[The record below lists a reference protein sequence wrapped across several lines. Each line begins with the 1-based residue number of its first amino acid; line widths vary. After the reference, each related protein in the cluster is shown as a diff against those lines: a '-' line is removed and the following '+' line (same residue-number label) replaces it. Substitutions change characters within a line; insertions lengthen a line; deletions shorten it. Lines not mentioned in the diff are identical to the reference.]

1 MKIGGM
7 KEGERHF
14 ITLSSGNRVPICGS
28 ASHTEAQFASNRQA
42 LSARVRN
49 RYHLVRGLAIKVFL
63 RSPHPSMPNFIL
75 SSEEIDSL
83 AAYIHSLSVC
93 SGKGNIWQMDADT
106 YRARI
111 ERKLTQAFS
120 PLLLEITDDS
130 HLHAGHA
137 GHNPLGETHF
147 SIHIVSPV
155 FAGMSSVV
163 RHREIY
169 RVLSDEM
176 RERVH
181 ALSLRALSTEEHA
194 KKQNSIA

>member
-1 MKIGGM
+1 
-7 KEGERHF
+7 
-14 ITLSSGNRVPICGS
+14 
-28 ASHTEAQFASNRQA
+28 
-42 LSARVRN
+42 
-49 RYHLVRGLAIKVFL
+49 
-63 RSPHPSMPNFIL
+63 
-75 SSEEIDSL
+75 
-83 AAYIHSLSVC
+83 
-93 SGKGNIWQMDADT
+93 MDAET
-106 YRARI
+106 YRTRI

-120 PLLLEITDDS
+120 PVLLEITDDS

-155 FAGMSSVV
+155 FAGMNSVA

-181 ALSLRALSTEEHA
+181 ALSLQALSLDEKSGRSRTP
-194 KKQNSIA
+194 NSND